1 MDSDI
6 MTVREVAEYLNPTEK
21 TAFRHAHYS
30 EFPEIRVGRAL
41 RFQLRKNHN
50 SIQR

>member
-21 TAFRHAHYS
+21 TAYRHALYS
-30 EFPEIRVGRAL
+30 KFPEIRVGGAS
-41 RFQLRKNHN
+41 RFQLSENHS